1 MRDPG
6 TPSGGSWDETAWS
19 AFADELAAW
28 RAAGRPATFWWR
40 DDDAGPS
47 DGHLDRLIG
56 LAEKTG
62 VPLGLAVVPAWL
74 EPGVAAAL
82 RAAPANLAVLQH
94 GWAHVNH
101 EPVPA
106 PGTDRL
112 RQAECGDARPAAV
125 VLAEIEQ
132 GWQRLDATFADRVL
146 PVFVPP
152 WNRVA
157 PAVHTALP
165 GLGYRALSTFGPRN
179 GAGPAARL
187 GILNCHVD
195 PVLWRDGRRFAGATA
210 TLDRLRGELTARR
223 RGQTDPDEPIGIL
236 THHRAMAL
244 DQWMFLEEWLGRL
257 RRHPAATF
265 PTIASL
271 MAHSIR

>member
-1 MRDPG
+1 LRDPG
-6 TPSGGSWDETAWS
+6 ASPGGSWDETAWS

-28 RAAGRPATFWWR
+28 RAAGRPAAFWWR

-47 DGHLDRLIG
+47 DGHLGRLIG

-74 EPGVAAAL
+74 EPGVAAAV
-82 RAAPANLAVLQH
+82 RAAPAAVAVLQH

-101 EPVPA
+101 EPVRA
-106 PGTDRL
+106 PGTGRL

-125 VLAEIEQ
+125 ALAEIAQ
-132 GWQRLDATFADRVL
+132 GWQRLAETYADRAL

-157 PAVHTALP
+157 PAVRTALP
-165 GLGYRALSTFGPRN
+165 GLGYRALSAFGPRD
-179 GAGPAARL
+179 GAGPVAGL

-195 PVLWRDGRRFAGATA
+195 PVVWREGRRFAGATA

-223 RGQTDPDEPIGIL
+223 RGQIDPAEPIGLL
-236 THHRAMAL
+236 THHRVMTP
-244 DQWMFLEEWLGRL
+244 DQWTFLEEWLERL

-265 PTIASL
+265 PAIPDL
-271 MAHSIR
+271 MTHSIR